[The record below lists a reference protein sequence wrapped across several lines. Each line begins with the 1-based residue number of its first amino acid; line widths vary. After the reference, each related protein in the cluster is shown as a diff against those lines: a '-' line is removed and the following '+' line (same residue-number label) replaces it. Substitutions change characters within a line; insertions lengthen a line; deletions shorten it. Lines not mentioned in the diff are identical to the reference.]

1 MDYSRI
7 MKVVGIR
14 IRDERLYKRAT
25 KKLEELNIPFINLN
39 RMAEIESVKVLLT
52 DNRADKGIFVDEN
65 LSRAVMDCARK
76 YYDNLRYKHI
86 IIGID
91 PGPKPGI
98 AVFGDEKLLDTF
110 KAASPEKA
118 ADFVKNALRI
128 HEHDGC
134 TIRIGNGAGVYRNRT
149 INALLSLKKCRIE
162 IVDESRTSRSSDD
175 TDAAKMIA
183 FIKGDQM
190 REPVREEAD
199 EGELREIQ
207 RESRNAFGFTI
218 SMELAR
224 EVAEGRLD
232 LKKAVKIQK
241 ERK

>member
-1 MDYSRI
+1 MGYDGS

-14 IRDERLYKRAT
+14 IKDEKLYKRAA

-52 DNRADKGIFVDEN
+52 DNEMDNGIFVDEN
-65 LSRAVMDCARK
+65 LSKAVLDCARR
-76 YYDNLRYKHI
+76 YYDNVRYRHI

-98 AVFGDEKLLDTF
+98 AVFGDEKLLDTLR
-110 KAASPEKA
+110 AASPEKA
-118 ADFVKNALRI
+118 TDFVKNILRI
-128 HEHDGC
+128 HEHDSC
-134 TIRIGNGAGVYRNRT
+134 TIRIGNGAGVYRNRI
-149 INALLSLKKCRIE
+149 INSLLPLRKCRIE
-162 IVDESRTSRSSDD
+162 IVDESGTSRNSDD

-183 FIKGDQM
+183 FIKGDQI
-190 REPVREEAD
+190 REPVTEKAD

-207 RESRNAFGFTI
+207 RESRDAFGFTI

-232 LKKAVKIQK
+232 LKRAIKMQR